1 MTSIII
7 VFIVFVMVDIIIS
20 YCTTNYFIHSTYKN
34 AKDQLN
40 NLVIQDRKLVTKE
53 RIEAVKHIDDSY
65 LVLCREL
72 DIKYRDITKKL
83 ATKQAQYIKDM
94 KKEYEDLMDA
104 LLVVLNERIK
114 NQ

>member
-7 VFIVFVMVDIIIS
+7 VFIVFIVVDIIIS
-20 YCTTNYFIHSTYKN
+20 YCASNYFIHSTYVK

-40 NLVIQDRKLVTKE
+40 NLVVQDRKLVANE

-72 DIKYRDITKKL
+72 DIKHRDITKKL
-83 ATKQAQYIKDM
+83 TIVQDQYIKDM